1 LKVTSVAKNEV
12 QMKIL
17 FVTLFALFSVFANAS
32 EASDAEI
39 HHDGQSGESH
49 PKHALGVFIGETVEG
64 SHARETLGIEYAY
77 RIAKNWSLG
86 GVIERTEE
94 EHSTLVIAFAHYW
107 PYKGLFLGL
116 GAGRKDPGESRENTL
131 RTTIGYEFELSGGW
145 VIGLQANLDVI
156 DGHENEEV
164 YGIAIGKVF

>member
-1 LKVTSVAKNEV
+1 
-12 QMKIL
+12 MRIL
-17 FVTLFALFSVFANAS
+17 FVTLFTLLSVCVSAS
-32 EASDAEI
+32 EPPGSDI
-39 HHDGQSGESH
+39 HHDEEAH
-49 PKHALGVFIGETVEG
+49 PKHALAVFVGETVEG
-64 SHARETLGIEYAY
+64 SHIRETLGFEYAY
-77 RIAKNWSLG
+77 RLDKNWSLG

-116 GAGRKDPGESRENTL
+116 GAGRKDPGDIRENTL
-131 RTTIGYEFELSGGW
+131 RATIGYEFELAGGW